1 MYFLLLSM
9 LIYRAIR
16 SEFWKYCGIFV
27 PAMRNIHTNY
37 PVERPKLFGRAVSW
51 LFLIALTCVWL
62 SSCRNHSQ
70 EKADKFNDIAYHYH
84 YRNLDSTA
92 TFARRAL
99 AVASSD
105 DACRAE
111 ALNHLAFVSIMRMDY
126 PMAKKLCDSVQ
137 ASTSNQIELLV
148 SDIQQMRICQRES
161 RNKHFYDAYQQAG
174 QRLRRIAE
182 SSEELTPRQKRRM
195 VYAQTEYQ
203 IVASSYFY
211 YVGLERQSA
220 QAVVKAGEVA
230 GLDQDTAQLINFCY
244 NYGSGGVLT
253 QGTREEINQQE
264 FDYLMRAYRL
274 ALQSQSTFWIA
285 NTLQALSEHLQQR
298 PDGERLMADNPRDI
312 RQLNTDSMPDSLL
325 AGNLAERSLQFFRKY
340 GDIYQTAGSLRT
352 LANCYWQI
360 GDYTSALLCLQQ
372 ALEEDTLINRA
383 PDLVASIREQLCLVY
398 SAVDDKQSSDYNRN
412 LYLDLQDQTR
422 QDRYYEARAD
432 QLDRTSHTLNLI
444 LGAVVMMIVV
454 VVGLLILFAYMRNR
468 GGSKATL
475 LSPLYASLRKWQQK
489 SEAQQ
494 LEMTD
499 RFEELQE
506 QLAVSKLRVEAS
518 KRRNLE
524 QRAKISLINSVLP
537 LLDRMLLEI
546 KHLATDTETPTLR
559 AERTAYLQELV
570 QQVNATNVVLTEWI
584 KLRQGSLSVRI
595 ESFPLQPIFD
605 LVAKA
610 QPEFN
615 LKGIQLVVHPTT
627 VWAKADRVLT
637 LFMVNT
643 LADNARKY
651 TLSGG
656 KVTLLAQDNDDYVEV
671 SVTDTGCGMTEEQL
685 KRLFEYHPISDE
697 QLSQQTVSTESHS
710 HGFGL
715 MNCKG
720 IINHYRKLSQ
730 LFSVC
735 TLQAESISGK
745 GSRFFFRLPKGI
757 ACKTLSLLLLLSYSL
772 WGMAAPVTPT
782 PNQFLQQ
789 ASLYADSAYHS
800 NIDGTYPKTLDYADS
815 CCTYL
820 NHFYQTVHPQGR
832 VLISLFAQNN
842 IDVPEVRWLRDSI
855 PTNYE
860 VILSMRNEAAVAALA
875 LHQWDIYRYN
885 NKAYTQLFKES
896 SADNTLPSYCVMMQ
910 RSEDNKQVA
919 ITVLILLLLSIA
931 PAFYFIYYRHRIS
944 FLLNADQVRQLV
956 EILLSDAPLTK
967 KMQAAEVLRKSPLPS
982 PLGPLVEQICAALR
996 ASADVE
1002 RKAQERLL
1010 EQEEQLH
1017 RFVLEDE
1024 RLHLSNS
1031 TLDNSLSALKH
1042 ETMYYPS
1049 RIAQLLSERDV
1060 KISDIQELAA
1070 YYRELYHLLCLQTMK
1085 QLALIPLS
1093 GRPIALDQLFPRDT
1107 IVGQWPDGG
1116 TTDGAKERVLG
1127 DADMLCFLFEI
1138 LRKQNGNQP
1147 LTVEIALRGTAYIVL
1162 RVPIDRMDESEQ
1174 EVTASL
1180 FSPSMA
1186 NLPYLL
1192 CSQIVRDNGELTHRR
1207 GCGIEARRFNNK
1219 TYLIITLARW
1229 NNLK

>member
-1 MYFLLLSM
+1 M
-9 LIYRAIR
+9 LFYRATR
-16 SEFWKYCGIFV
+16 SGFWKYCGIFV
-27 PAMRNIHTNY
+27 PTMRNIHTNY

-51 LFLIALTCVWL
+51 LLLTVVTCVWL
-62 SSCRNHSQ
+62 SGCKNHSL
-70 EKADKFNDIAYHYH
+70 EKADLFNDLAYHYH
-84 YRNLDSTA
+84 YRNLDST
-92 TFARRAL
+92 TTYARRAL
-99 AVASSD
+99 EVASSD
-105 DACRAE
+105 DARSAE

-137 ASTSNQIELLV
+137 TLTSNQIELLV

-161 RNKHFYDAYQQAG
+161 RNKHFYDAYQQAA

-182 SSEELTPRQKRRM
+182 SSEELTPRQRRRM
-195 VYAQTEYQ
+195 VYAQSEFQ

-220 QAVVKAGEVA
+220 QAIARAGEVS
-230 GLDQDTAQLINFCY
+230 GLDKDTAQLINFCY
-244 NYGSGGVLT
+244 NYGSGGVIT
-253 QGTREEINQQE
+253 HGTREEINQQE

-274 ALQSQSTFWIA
+274 ALQTQSTFWIA

-298 PDGERLMADNPRDI
+298 PDGARLMADNPRDI

-325 AGNLAERSLQFFRKY
+325 AGNLAERSLLSFRKY

-360 GDYTSALLCLQQ
+360 GDYPSALLCLQQ
-372 ALEEDTLINRA
+372 ALEEDTVINRA

-398 SAVDDKQSSDYNRN
+398 SAIDDKQSSDYNRN
-412 LYLDLQDQTR
+412 FYLDLQDQTR

-468 GGSKATL
+468 GGSRATFL
-475 LSPLYASLRKWQQK
+475 APLYASLRKWQQK
-489 SEAQQ
+489 NEAQQ
-494 LEMTD
+494 LEMAD
-499 RFEELQE
+499 RYENLEE
-506 QLAVSKLRVEAS
+506 QLAVSKLRLEAS

-524 QRAKISLINSVLP
+524 QRAKISLVNSVLP

-546 KHLATDTETPTLR
+546 KHLATNTETPTLR

-584 KLRQGSLSVRI
+584 KLQQGSLSVRI

-615 LKGIQLVVHPTT
+615 LKGIQLVVQPTA

-651 TLSGG
+651 TSSGG
-656 KVTLLAQDNDDYVEV
+656 KVTLSTQESDQFVEV
-671 SVTDTGCGMTEEQL
+671 SVTDTGCGMSEEQL
-685 KRLFEYHPISDE
+685 KRLFEYKPISDE
-697 QLSQQTVSTESHS
+697 KLSQQTASIESHS

-730 LFSVC
+730 LFSIC
-735 TLQAESISGK
+735 TLQAESIPGK
-745 GSRFFFRLPKGI
+745 GSRFFFRLPKGVVRK
-757 ACKTLSLLLLLSYSL
+757 ALSLLLLLSCSL
-772 WGMAAPVTPT
+772 WGMAAPPT
-782 PNQFLQQ
+782 PAQRQFLQQ

-800 NIDGTYPKTLDYADS
+800 NIEGTYQKTLDYADS
-815 CCTYL
+815 CCTRLNQFYL
-820 NHFYQTVHPQGR
+820 AVRPQGR

-842 IDVPEVRWLRDSI
+842 IDVPEVRWLRDSV

-885 NKAYTQLFKES
+885 NKSYTQLFKES

-919 ITVLILLLLSIA
+919 ITLLILLLLSIA

-944 FLLNADQVRQLV
+944 FLLNADQVKQLAG
-956 EILLSDAPLTK
+956 ILLSDTPLAK
-967 KMQAAEVLRKSPLPS
+967 KMQATEMLQKSQLPS
-982 PLGPLVEQICAALR
+982 PLGPLVEQIRAALQT
-996 ASADVE
+996 SADVE
-1002 RKAQERLL
+1002 RKAQERLQ
-1010 EQEEQLH
+1010 EQEEQL
-1017 RFVLEDE
+1017 RRLVLEDE

-1049 RIAQLLSERDV
+1049 RIAQLLSEGEV
-1060 KISDIQELAA
+1060 KISDIEELAA
-1070 YYRELYHLLCLQTMK
+1070 YYRELYHLLCLQAMK

-1093 GRPIALDQLFPRDT
+1093 GRPIVLNLLFPRDT
-1107 IVGQWPDGG
+1107 IFGQRTEKE
-1116 TTDGAKERVLG
+1116 TTAGEKECVLG
-1127 DADMLCFLFEI
+1127 DPDMLRFLFEI

-1147 LTVEIALRGTAYIVL
+1147 LAVEIAVKDAAYIVI
-1162 RVPIDRMDESEQ
+1162 RVPIDREVGSEH

-1192 CSQIVRDNGELTHRR
+1192 CSQIVRDNGELTNRR
-1207 GCGIEARRFNNK
+1207 GCGIEARRLNNK

>member
-1 MYFLLLSM
+1 
-9 LIYRAIR
+9 
-16 SEFWKYCGIFV
+16 
-27 PAMRNIHTNY
+27 MRNIHTNY
-37 PVERPKLFGRAVSW
+37 PVLRPRLFGRAVSW
-51 LFLIALTCVWL
+51 LLLIVMTCVWL
-62 SSCRNHSQ
+62 SSCGSHSQ
-70 EKADKFNDIAYHYH
+70 EKADKLNDLAYHYH

-99 AVASSD
+99 EVAASD
-105 DACRAE
+105 DARSAE

-126 PMAKKLCDSVQ
+126 PAAKKLCDSVQ
-137 ASTSNQIELLV
+137 ALTSNQIELLV
-148 SDIQQMRICQRES
+148 SDIQLMRICQRES

-182 SSEELTPRQKRRM
+182 SSEELTPRQRQRM

-211 YVGLERQSA
+211 YVGLEHQSA
-220 QAVVKAGEVA
+220 QAIAKVGEVS
-230 GLDQDTAQLINFCY
+230 GLDKDTAQYINFCY
-244 NYGSGGVLT
+244 NYGSGGAIT
-253 QGTREEINQQE
+253 HGAPEEINQQE

-298 PDGERLMADNPRDI
+298 PDGARLMADNPRDI
-312 RQLNTDSMPDSLL
+312 RQLNSDSMPDSLL
-325 AGNLAERSLQFFRKY
+325 AGNLAERSLQSFRKY
-340 GDIYQTAGSLRT
+340 GDVYQTAGSLRT

-360 GDYTSALLCLQQ
+360 GDYSSALLCLQQ
-372 ALEEDTLINRA
+372 ALEEDTIINRA

-432 QLDRTSHTLNLI
+432 QLDRTSHTLNII
-444 LGAVVMMIVV
+444 LGAVVIMIVV

-475 LSPLYASLRKWQQK
+475 LAPLYASLRKWQQK

-494 LEMTD
+494 LEMAD
-499 RFEELQE
+499 RYEELEE
-506 QLAVSKLRVEAS
+506 QLAVSKLRVETS

-524 QRAKISLINSVLP
+524 QRAKISLVNSVLP

-546 KHLATDTETPTLR
+546 KHLATETETPTLR

-570 QQVNATNVVLTEWI
+570 QQVNAINVVLTEWI
-584 KLRQGSLSVRI
+584 KMRQGSLSVRI
-595 ESFPLQPIFD
+595 ESFSLQPIFD

-615 LKGIQLVVHPTT
+615 LKGIQLVVKPTV
-627 VWAKADRVLT
+627 VWVKADRVLT

-643 LADNARKY
+643 LTDNARKY
-651 TLSGG
+651 TPSGG
-656 KVTLLAQDNDDYVEV
+656 KVTLSAQESDQFVEV
-671 SVTDTGCGMTEEQL
+671 SVTDTGCGMSEEQL
-685 KRLFEYHPISDE
+685 KRLFEYKPIHDE
-697 QLSQQTVSTESHS
+697 KLTQQTVSTESRS

-720 IINHYRKLSQ
+720 VINHYRKLSQ

-735 TLQAESISGK
+735 TLQAESIPGK
-745 GSRFFFRLPKGI
+745 GSRFFFRLPKGV
-757 ACKTLSLLLLLSYSL
+757 ARKVLLLLPLLLYNL
-772 WGMAAPVTPT
+772 WGMAVQLTPT
-782 PNQFLQQ
+782 QNQFLQQ
-789 ASLYADSAYHS
+789 ASLYADSAYRS
-800 NIDGTYPKTLDYADS
+800 NIDGTYQKTLDYADS
-815 CCTYL
+815 CCSYL
-820 NHFYQTVHPQGR
+820 NCFYQAVHPQGR

-875 LHQWDIYRYN
+875 LHQWNLYRYN

-919 ITVLILLLLSIA
+919 ITLLILLLLSIA

-944 FLLNADQVRQLV
+944 FLLHADQVRQLA
-956 EILLSDAPLTK
+956 EIMLSDAPLTK
-967 KMQAAEVLRKSPLPS
+967 KMQATEMLQKGQLPS
-982 PLGPLVEQICAALR
+982 PLGALVAQISATLQ
-996 ASADVE
+996 ASMDVE
-1002 RKAQERLL
+1002 RETQERLQ
-1010 EQEEQLH
+1010 EQEEQL
-1017 RFVLEDE
+1017 RLFVLEDE

-1049 RIAQLLSERDV
+1049 RIAQLLSEGET

-1070 YYRELYHLLCLQTMK
+1070 YYRELYHLLCLQAMK

-1093 GRPIALDQLFPRDT
+1093 GRPICLDQLFPRDT
-1107 IVGQWPDGG
+1107 KVGQWAEGKP
-1116 TTDGAKERVLG
+1116 TEEAKERVLG
-1127 DADMLCFLFEI
+1127 DPDMLRFLFEI
-1138 LRKQNGNQP
+1138 LRKQNGNHP
-1147 LTVEIALRGTAYIVL
+1147 LTVEIALKDTAYIVL
-1162 RVPIDRMDESEQ
+1162 HIPIDGVDETED
-1174 EVTASL
+1174 EVAASL
-1180 FSPSMA
+1180 FSPSMT

-1192 CSQIVRDNGELTHRR
+1192 CSQIVRDNGELTNRR
-1207 GCGIEARRFNNK
+1207 GCGIVARRLNNK

-1229 NNLK
+1229 NNLR